1 MARNVYNVD
10 ESLEIEFNAH
20 YLKRLAA
27 YLKPHIK
34 TVVVCLVIML
44 IASFSNILIP
54 YLMKLSIDTIIPER
68 QTDMLYIVC
77 AAFLAI
83 ILVSAVCLHARI
95 IMVNRLGQGI
105 VSTMRKDLFV
115 HLQKLPF
122 TYYDDR
128 PHGKIITRVV
138 NYVNSVSD
146 LLSGSLINVL
156 TEFFSMF
163 IVLGFMFSMNV
174 QLTLICLA
182 AMPIMI
188 FVVFRLKTLNRAAW
202 QRVSNK
208 SSNMNAY
215 IHESI
220 AGMKVT
226 QSFVREDFNRD
237 LFDGIQTDYKKSWM
251 RAIKINNVVSPSIEI
266 ISTIANCAVILFGIT
281 LMKTSVSAGT
291 LVAFLGY
298 VGRLWNPI
306 INVSNFYNQVINNM
320 AYLERIFE
328 TMDEDPKIQDA
339 PDAYELPPIEGK
351 VEFNHVTFGYEEGI
365 PILEDL
371 SFTVQPGQRIA
382 LVGPTGAGKTTVINL
397 ISRFYDIQEGSIT
410 IDGHNISKVTLNSL
424 RSQMG
429 VMLQDSFIF
438 SGSIMDNIRYGRLDA
453 TDEEVIAAAK
463 AVCAHEFI
471 MEMEM
476 GYKTQVNERGS
487 RLSVGQRQLISFARA
502 LLADPKILILDEATS
517 SIDTRTEQ
525 ALQKGLERLL
535 QNRTSFVIAHRLST
549 IRNSD
554 RIMVINNRH
563 IEEAGTHEE
572 LMKMKGHYYDLYTT
586 QTRFLSQ

>member
-1 MARNVYNVD
+1 
-10 ESLEIEFNAH
+10 
-20 YLKRLAA
+20 
-27 YLKPHIK
+27 
-34 TVVVCLVIML
+34 
-44 IASFSNILIP
+44 
-54 YLMKLSIDTIIPER
+54 
-68 QTDMLYIVC
+68 
-77 AAFLAI
+77 
-83 ILVSAVCLHARI
+83 
-95 IMVNRLGQGI
+95 
-105 VSTMRKDLFV
+105 
-115 HLQKLPF
+115 
-122 TYYDDR
+122 
-128 PHGKIITRVV
+128 
-138 NYVNSVSD
+138 
-146 LLSGSLINVL
+146 
-156 TEFFSMF
+156 
-163 IVLGFMFSMNV
+163 
-174 QLTLICLA
+174 
-182 AMPIMI
+182 
-188 FVVFRLKTLNRAAW
+188 
-202 QRVSNK
+202 
-208 SSNMNAY
+208 
-215 IHESI
+215 
-220 AGMKVT
+220 
-226 QSFVREDFNRD
+226 
-237 LFDGIQTDYKKSWM
+237 
-251 RAIKINNVVSPSIEI
+251 
-266 ISTIANCAVILFGIT
+266 
-281 LMKTSVSAGT
+281 
-291 LVAFLGY
+291 
-298 VGRLWNPI
+298 
-306 INVSNFYNQVINNM
+306 
-320 AYLERIFE
+320 
-328 TMDEDPKIQDA
+328 MDEDPKIQDA

>member
-34 TVVVCLVIML
+34 TVVICLVIML

-54 YLMKLSIDTIIPER
+54 YLMKISIDTIIPEH
-68 QTDMLYIVC
+68 QTNMLYIVC
-77 AAFLAI
+77 AVFLAV
-83 ILVSAVCLHARI
+83 ILISAVCLHARI
-95 IMVNRLGQGI
+95 LMVNRLGQGI
-105 VSTMRKDLFV
+105 IATMRKDLFV

-182 AMPIMI
+182 AMPVMI

-226 QSFVREDFNRD
+226 QSFVREDFNKD
-237 LFDGIQTDYKKSWM
+237 LFEGIQSDYKKSWM

-266 ISTIANCAVILFGIT
+266 ISTIANCAVILFGIA

-351 VEFNHVTFGYEEGI
+351 VEFSHVTFGYEEGI

-371 SFTVQPGQRIA
+371 SFAVKPGQRIA

-410 IDGHNISKVTLNSL
+410 IDGHDISKVTLNSL

-563 IEEAGTHEE
+563 IEEAGTHDE
-572 LMKMKGHYYDLYTT
+572 LMKMKGHYYDLYST

>member
-54 YLMKLSIDTIIPER
+54 YLMKISIDTIIPER

-95 IMVNRLGQGI
+95 IMVNRLGQEI

>member
-27 YLKPHIK
+27 YLKPHIR
-34 TVVVCLVIML
+34 TVVICLVIML

-54 YLMKLSIDTIIPER
+54 YLMKISIDTIIPER
-68 QTDMLYIVC
+68 QTNMLYTVC

-83 ILVSAVCLHARI
+83 ILISAVCLHARI

-105 VSTMRKDLFV
+105 VATMRKDLFV

-226 QSFVREDFNRD
+226 QSFVREDFNKD
-237 LFDGIQTDYKKSWM
+237 LFEGIQTDYKKSWM

-266 ISTIANCAVILFGIT
+266 ISTIANCAVILFGIA

-351 VEFNHVTFGYEEGI
+351 VEFTHVTFGYEEGI

-371 SFTVQPGQRIA
+371 SFTVNPGQRIA

-397 ISRFYDIQEGSIT
+397 ISRFYDIQEGCIT
-410 IDGHNISKVTLNSL
+410 IDGHDISKVTLNSL

-438 SGSIMDNIRYGRLDA
+438 SGSIMANIRYGRLDA

-563 IEEAGTHEE
+563 IEEAGTHDE